1 MSDEKTLN
9 WKVGYTHDLAHP
21 PRTFVP
27 AEVPGAVQL
36 DWARANNWPLPETG
50 PIKFSTSGA
59 VVTASDYAWMED
71 MYWIYQTRLDF
82 APPAAEQR
90 LFFVCGGVD
99 YACEVHLNGQAIY
112 SHEGMFTPFELD
124 LTGRAS
130 PGDLLE
136 VVVFPA
142 PTWHHLPR
150 ELRQPVQFC
159 KPVVSYGWDFHPRL
173 NPLGLWRAAYLELRP
188 ACHLQSAEVFYELNE
203 DFSKARVRLEVNVSQ
218 PGAGFV
224 RWRLLD
230 PEGTPVI
237 EAENGLAQ
245 THLQLCREVNLPR
258 LWWPNGQG
266 DPNLYT
272 SEVDLLDESGQSVN
286 RRIARVGFRRIR
298 LVPHPGNWD
307 DPEVSSFPL
316 TRNKSPLTFEV
327 NGKQIFAKGSNWISP
342 DIFPGRIT
350 GETYHPLLD
359 LAQQSHFNLLRCWGG
374 APAPND
380 EFFDLCDERGLMV
393 WQEFPLAC
401 ARYEGTPEYLAVL
414 DQESRS
420 LILRLRSHAS
430 LAMWCGGNELFNAWS
445 RMTDQDLALR
455 LLDRNCYDLDPQRPY
470 LMTSPGTGWAHGGYQ
485 FKLKNGSEVFQYF
498 AAAHYT
504 GYTEFGIPGPAST
517 ETLRRLI
524 PPDEL
529 FPPRPGTQWQAR
541 HAFNAWDGSS
551 DSWLEQWCIESYFGP
566 ANNLEEL
573 VAHGQLLQSEG
584 LKFIFEEARR
594 QKPVCSIALSWCFN
608 EPWPTAANNSL
619 VSWPANPK
627 PALGAV
633 SAALRPTLASLR
645 APKFSWQAG
654 ETFRA
659 DLFLL
664 NDAPCPLPP
673 GCLEVYLVIGS
684 QRQPI
689 TAWDYPEAAANANL
703 PGPALEFIIPNMESE
718 LFTIELQVNDHE
730 EWNSQYTLHFRK
742 LASNA

>member
-1 MSDEKTLN
+1 LSDKKTLN

-27 AEVPGAVQL
+27 AQVPGAVQL

-50 PIKFSTSGA
+50 PIKFSTSGV
-59 VVTASDYAWMED
+59 VVTASDYAWIQD

-82 APPAAEQR
+82 APPASDQR

-112 SHEGMFTPFELD
+112 THEGMFTPFEIE
-124 LTGRAS
+124 LTGRAR

-142 PTWHHLPR
+142 PTWHHAPV
-150 ELRQPVQFC
+150 EVRQPVQFC
-159 KPVVSYGWDFHPRL
+159 KPLVSYGWDFHPRL
-173 NPLGLWRAAYLELRP
+173 IPLGLWRAAYLEVRP
-188 ACHLQSAEVFYELNE
+188 ACHLQSAEVFYELSE
-203 DFSKARVRLEVNVSQ
+203 DFSKVRVRLEVNVSQ
-218 PGAGFV
+218 AGAGFV

-237 EAENGLAQ
+237 EAENGLARSRVF
-245 THLQLCREVNLPR
+245 LRGEVNNPQ

-266 DPNLYT
+266 DPSLYT
-272 SEVDLLDESGQSVN
+272 SIVDLLDESGQPVDGCS
-286 RRIARVGFRRIR
+286 ARVGIRRIR
-298 LVPHPGNWD
+298 LVSHPKNWE

-327 NGKQIFAKGSNWISP
+327 NGRQIFVKGSNWVCP

-350 GETYHPLLD
+350 AETYRPLLD

-380 EFFDLCDERGLMV
+380 EFFNLCDERGLMV

-498 AAAHYT
+498 AEARYT
-504 GYTEFGIPGPAST
+504 GYTEFGVPAPASV
-517 ETLRRLI
+517 EILQRII
-524 PPDEL
+524 PPEEL

-551 DSWLEQWCIESYFGP
+551 DSWLELWCIESYFGP
-566 ANNLEEL
+566 AKDLEAL
-573 VAHGQLLQSEG
+573 VARGQLLQGEG

-619 VSWPANPK
+619 ISWPVDPK
-627 PALGAV
+627 PALGFV
-633 SAALRPTLASLR
+633 VDALRPTLASLR

-673 GCLEVYLVIGS
+673 GCLEVYLVTGS
-684 QRQPI
+684 QRQQI
-689 TAWDYPEAAANANL
+689 TAWDYPEAAANVNL

-742 LASNA
+742 LASNE